1 MRTPILSKFGSGST
15 SPILRRRFLSFIVCS
30 IAILALLAGEGCG
43 GRQVSESL
51 TTGADV
57 DDLASIF
64 NKPEIIIGG
73 ETETVSLRMAQ
84 EAFPK
89 AQIASF
95 ATPLDAY
102 AALQAR
108 KIDVVAY
115 DKPPLEYAAAQ
126 NGKFYVLEGSV
137 GEGHIAV
144 GAPFK
149 NRELMDRVNEF
160 IAQYKAD
167 GTYDEMYN
175 RWVKSTDPVMP
186 DIPKPKNPINP
197 DKPLVIGNDPQN
209 IPMSFLQANGEMS
222 GFDTEFVKRLALFLN
237 MDYRFELLYY
247 DALFPAV
254 ETEKLDLAVGNLDKT
269 PERAET
275 MLFSDD
281 YINCPAGLMVLKERW
296 GDLKSATTESA
307 TTESASTESATT
319 ENASTVKGADGD
331 EGVLTVENMT
341 FCQRLRHSFH
351 KNFIFEGR
359 WRLFVHGLFVTVYIT
374 LIAAFLGTI
383 FAFVQC
389 CMRRSKCA
397 WLRYPA
403 QFYIAVMQG
412 TPILVVLLI
421 MYYVVF
427 NGVNLQ
433 AELIAAFA
441 LALNFAAYAGEMMRA
456 GVDGIDKGVIEAAR
470 ALGFGRC
477 DVLRKIIFPIATRRI
492 MPVYKGEFISLL
504 KTTSIVG
511 YVAIQDLTKVSDIVR
526 ARTYEAFFPL
536 ISTALIYFLSAHLL
550 ASGFAYLSY
559 RLDPVT
565 RRRLAK
571 GEVNE

>member
-15 SPILRRRFLSFIVCS
+15 SRVSRRRFLSFIVCS

-43 GRQVSESL
+43 GRQASESL
-51 TTGADV
+51 TTDADV

-84 EAFPK
+84 DAFPK

-126 NGKFYVLEGSV
+126 NEKFLVLDGSV

-296 GDLKSATTESA
+296 GDL
-307 TTESASTESATT
+307 
-319 ENASTVKGADGD
+319 ENAAPKNADTAKGAESD
-331 EGVLTVENMT
+331 EEIVTVENMT

-359 WRLFVHGLFVTVYIT
+359 WRLFVHGLVVTVYIT

-383 FAFVQC
+383 LAFIQC

-403 QFYIAVMQG
+403 KFFIAVMQG

-427 NGVNLQ
+427 NGVDLQ
-433 AELIAAFA
+433 AELIAAIA
-441 LALNFAAYAGEMMRA
+441 LALNFAAYAGEMMRT
-456 GVDGIDKGVIEAAR
+456 GVDGIDQGVLEAAR

-477 DVLRKIIFPIATRRI
+477 EVFRKIIFPIATRRI